1 MNRENMEHLVKQV
14 LEETISFMKTATP
27 RECINHQIYVENP
40 RDEEYI
46 RVGFVFYYDFVKPV
60 RVSPSI
66 VHESGF
72 AARRGYYC
80 LEELSL
86 QPEFVSLMMNEYLEL
101 LKIASESSRD

>member
-1 MNRENMEHLVKQV
+1 MECLVKQAI
-14 LEETISFMKTATP
+14 EETISFMKTATP
-27 RECINHQIYVENP
+27 RECAGHQIYVENP
-40 RDEEYI
+40 CNEEYI
-46 RVGFVFYYDFVKPV
+46 RLGFVFYCDWVKPV

-86 QPEFVSLMMNEYLEL
+86 QPEFVAMMMNEYMEL
-101 LKIASESSRD
+101 LKIAYESSRD